1 MKLNELQPAPG
12 SRKSRKRIGRGQG
25 SGQGGTA
32 GKGHKGQN
40 ARSGGGVRVGFEGGQ
55 MPMQRRLPKR
65 GFHNKFALKVM
76 EINLRDLNR
85 FEAGAVVDA
94 QALAE
99 AGLVKGAFDQIKV
112 LGNGELSRALTIKVD
127 RISAGAKAKVEAAG
141 GSVELI

>member
-12 SRKSRKRIGRGQG
+12 SRKNRKRIGRGQA

-40 ARSGGGVRVGFEGGQ
+40 ARSGGGVKPGFEGGQ

-65 GFHNKFALKVM
+65 GFHNKFALKVL
-76 EINLRDLNR
+76 EVNLRDLSR
-85 FEAGAVVDA
+85 FEAGAVIDA
-94 QALAE
+94 QSLAE
-99 AGLVKGAFDQIKV
+99 AGLVKGAFDKIKI
-112 LGNGELSRALTIKVD
+112 LGQGELSRALTLKVD

-141 GSVELI
+141 GHVELI